1 MCIKE
6 CQLCFT
12 AVSKKME
19 LTSLLVLCF
28 FFAGGLVWLMASLLV
43 KLVKASLLVSRSQVP
58 DVSSGKKEAT
68 FSCSTQPCFLSLT
81 RLIVVIFC
89 AAKHKIAAKHA
100 CSVLQSTMHAS
111 KWTFFCNE
119 KLLDFTLVHCRI
131 SKHSCSAMGLLDDNY
146 DYTFVCS
153 IGPTLSRMFLL
164 KQYWG
169 INPALLLPTHHWGP
183 GDFYDWLIFSVSKT
197 CVVRLHQKQSL
208 NTAFIDLSQPWP
220 CTSTRCTASSTTIRV
235 ARGIESGYFWA
246 TLTLALQGNPD
257 PVASCGVPALAG
269 CVLKARDNG
278 LQKMWQG
285 WASSR
290 SSCQTL
296 LAALQSTCEGT
307 TWCLTGSLAPQFPG
321 FVFGKMVHVMSL
333 CENLREHGYG
343 FDLTLFFKPRP
354 FRATTVLPG
363 IWAHGKSLDLWSA
376 AHRAPSSTVSGKWA
390 GWQFILMKRMMTS
403 WPCNGKWCEW
413 NMENVDCHWLESMI
427 AKNWPDGPI
436 FYNPTIVG

>member
-1 MCIKE
+1 MGKKTRSSCRKSTSCRMCIKE

-12 AVSKKME
+12 AVSEKME

-164 KQYWG
+164 KQY
-169 INPALLLPTHHWGP
+169 
-183 GDFYDWLIFSVSKT
+183 
-197 CVVRLHQKQSL
+197 
-208 NTAFIDLSQPWP
+208 
-220 CTSTRCTASSTTIRV
+220 
-235 ARGIESGYFWA
+235 
-246 TLTLALQGNPD
+246 
-257 PVASCGVPALAG
+257 
-269 CVLKARDNG
+269 
-278 LQKMWQG
+278 
-285 WASSR
+285 
-290 SSCQTL
+290 
-296 LAALQSTCEGT
+296 
-307 TWCLTGSLAPQFPG
+307 
-321 FVFGKMVHVMSL
+321 
-333 CENLREHGYG
+333 
-343 FDLTLFFKPRP
+343 
-354 FRATTVLPG
+354 
-363 IWAHGKSLDLWSA
+363 
-376 AHRAPSSTVSGKWA
+376 
-390 GWQFILMKRMMTS
+390 
-403 WPCNGKWCEW
+403 
-413 NMENVDCHWLESMI
+413 
-427 AKNWPDGPI
+427 
-436 FYNPTIVG
+436 